1 MLRELSRG
9 KQKSRVVQAADASER
24 AKARI
29 RKTGRTPNGH
39 RLWTE
44 REDAIVC
51 DLYPDYKS
59 LRRRLKRRT
68 LAAIRYRAQHLGIQ
82 RRVHKWTGFEVARL
96 RKRYPAGTRAE
107 IMAIVPTVTWIAA
120 SWRARNAG
128 ARRIKRYKITGFPV
142 LDAIRQRCLE
152 LNYSM
157 VDLDA
162 LARTGSY
169 FAKAQWVSSGV
180 ANDQKL
186 ARAAKALDGVMT
198 IVWRKRA

>member
-1 MLRELSRG
+1 MLREIKRG
-9 KQKSRVVQAADASER
+9 TRKSRVVQAVEAGER
-24 AKARI
+24 AAARML
-29 RKTGRTPNGH
+29 KTGRTPGGH

-51 DLYPDYKS
+51 DLYPDYKA
-59 LRRRLKRRT
+59 LCRRLKRRT
-68 LAAIRYRAQHLGIQ
+68 LAAIRSRAHYLGIQ

-96 RKRYPAGTRAE
+96 RKLYPAGTRAE
-107 IMAIVPTVTWIAA
+107 LMTIVPTVTWIAT
-120 SWRARNAG
+120 SCRARAAG
-128 ARRIKRYKITGFPV
+128 ARRLKRYKPTGFPV

-162 LARTGSY
+162 IAKTGGYFTQARWI
-169 FAKAQWVSSGV
+169 ASGV
-180 ANDQKL
+180 ANVQKL